1 MFTLMYFFQIPLV
14 NYILVIDLRISK
26 AKRVPIVLTL
36 KNKNIYK
43 LNLKNGMDTLQKST
57 IHVMR
62 NSLSLVVREVQI
74 KSTKI
79 LPYIHQNG

>member
-1 MFTLMYFFQIPLV
+1 M
-14 NYILVIDLRISK
+14 
-26 AKRVPIVLTL
+26 PIVLTL